1 MRIGIHWATPLSLDP
16 NLYLRF
22 SILQASN
29 EETVLVE
36 LDPNLTMKSFA
47 NFGLDAVLVIGTFLT
62 PQLFL
67 IDLLNR
73 SRNAPVFFW
82 DLEAPYDSDTNLPW
96 YPLFDHVFTV
106 ELNMLNLPTISNTSY
121 LPLAADPTIFQ
132 IEPSPKTIKRLSV
145 IGSNYSVRSRIF
157 NQLASYIQDSEQL
170 IRVGHL
176 ELSENDKI
184 KFFARRTPREIARID
199 NLSRVSLIVGRDF
212 DLANRKFFYSGG
224 SPGPRLFETI
234 LSGGF
239 PIIDATFIDRE
250 ICALLFEDLDF
261 FYSPYEAY
269 TIFQNLLDSERIK
282 KVNDLQEIL
291 LSQHL
296 YRHRIGQISK
306 VIESIT
312 R

>member
-1 MRIGIHWATPLSLDP
+1 MRIGIYWSTPSNLDP
-16 NLYLRF
+16 NLYLRY

-29 EETVLVE
+29 EEVVLVE
-36 LDPNLTMKSFA
+36 LDPNLTLKSFA
-47 NFGLDAVLVIGTFLT
+47 DKGLDSVLVVGTFLT
-62 PQLFL
+62 TQLFL

-73 SRNAPVFFW
+73 SRNIPILFW

-96 YPLFDHVFTV
+96 YSLFDHVFTV
-106 ELNMLNLPTISNTSY
+106 ELNMLNLSTISNTSY
-121 LPLAADPTIFQ
+121 LPLAADPAIFYK
-132 IEPSPKTIKRLSV
+132 EPSPITAKRLSV

-176 ELSENDKI
+176 EASENDKI
-184 KFFARRTPREIARID
+184 QYFIKRTPREIAIID
-199 NLSRVSLIVGRDF
+199 NLSRASLIVGRDF
-212 DLANRKFFYSGG
+212 DLANRKHFYPGG

-250 ICALLFEDLDF
+250 ICGLLFEDLDF
-261 FYSPYEAY
+261 FYAPFEAY

-282 KVNDLQEIL
+282 KVNDLQETL
-291 LSQHL
+291 LGRHL
-296 YRHRIGQISK
+296 YRHRIGQIST
-306 VIESIT
+306 VIERIS
-312 R
+312 